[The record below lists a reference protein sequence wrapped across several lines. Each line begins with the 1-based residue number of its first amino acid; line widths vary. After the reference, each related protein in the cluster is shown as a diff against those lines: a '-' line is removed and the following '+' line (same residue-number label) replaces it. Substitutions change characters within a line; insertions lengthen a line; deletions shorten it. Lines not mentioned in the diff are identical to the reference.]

1 MNCDLGL
8 RLVGG
13 EGKTSTVITVR
24 AQSWC
29 QVSLSPHLQMR
40 RQRLGGG
47 GHSGQ
52 SEVGSGSRWVCPQP
66 HCPLFSC
73 FSLLCT
79 IPPAVWLLRRPPN
92 LVFRSPGRWHHF
104 HPFLASPMGL
114 SLGAG
119 ASRSAQLLKSVA
131 QAVRATGSPARD
143 CGHSLSGPAG
153 RKVECMSPP
162 SLLGGPWLR
171 LWVLRHWDSQAVVDR
186 ALWPRLG
193 HVEPHRVTLACP
205 PLSHGLCSS

>member
-13 EGKTSTVITVR
+13 EGKTVR

-29 QVSLSPHLQMR
+29 QVSLTPHLQVR
-40 RQRLGGG
+40 RERLRGG

-52 SEVGSGSRWVCPQP
+52 SEVGSGSGGSALNPTAPFSPVF
-66 HCPLFSC
+66 HCSAQTPLQCGFSKGPLTLFSEV
-73 FSLLCT
+73 LEGGT
-79 IPPAVWLLRRPPN
+79 IL
-92 LVFRSPGRWHHF
+92 
-104 HPFLASPMGL
+104 HPFLASLMGL

-131 QAVRATGSPARD
+131 HAVRATGSPARD
-143 CGHSLSGPAG
+143 CRHSLSGPPG

-162 SLLGGPWLR
+162 SLLGVPG
-171 LWVLRHWDSQAVVDR
+171 
-186 ALWPRLG
+186 
-193 HVEPHRVTLACP
+193 
-205 PLSHGLCSS
+205 

>member
-13 EGKTSTVITVR
+13 EGKTVR

-29 QVSLSPHLQMR
+29 QVSLTPHLQVR
-40 RQRLGGG
+40 RERLRGG

-52 SEVGSGSRWVCPQP
+52 SEVGSGSRWVCSQP

-79 IPPAVWLLRRPPN
+79 DPPAVWLLQRPPN
-92 LVFRSPGRWHHF
+92 LVFRSPGRWHH
-104 HPFLASPMGL
+104 SP
-114 SLGAG
+114 
-119 ASRSAQLLKSVA
+119 
-131 QAVRATGSPARD
+131 
-143 CGHSLSGPAG
+143 SLSGLPDGTVSGSRCQPLSPAPQERG
-153 RKVECMSPP
+153 PRSQGHRLAGPGLRTLPQWTSRQEGGVYVTTVTS
-162 SLLGGPWLR
+162 GGPWLM

-186 ALWPRLG
+186 DLWPRLG
-193 HVEPHRVTLACP
+193 HMEPHRVTLACP
-205 PLSHGLCSS
+205 PLSHGLHSS